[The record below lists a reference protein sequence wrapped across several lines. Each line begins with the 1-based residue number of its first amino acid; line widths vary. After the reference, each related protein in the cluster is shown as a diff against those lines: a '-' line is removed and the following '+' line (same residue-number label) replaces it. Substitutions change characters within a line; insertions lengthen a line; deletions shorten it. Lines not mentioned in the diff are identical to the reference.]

1 MEIPRAVSRSVC
13 PSSTIRPR
21 RTGTAPRIARSTV
34 LLPEPFGPTSAV
46 GPRANA
52 SCTSSV
58 KPSRTRSNSS
68 SSTDR
73 LQLHVHPRPA
83 PQEQEDRQRHYYQQ
97 DAERLGRTEIHL

>member
-1 MEIPRAVSRSVC
+1 MEIPRSVSRSVC

-68 SSTDR
+68 SSTER
-73 LQLHVHPRPA
+73 LHLHLPPA
-83 PQEQEDRQRHYYQQ
+83 PEEQEDHQGYHHQQ
-97 DAERLGRTEIHL
+97 DAERLGSTE